1 MLIKKV
7 PTLSFLLGFSA
18 IIAQAVIL
26 RVFQTVFYGN
36 EFSYAI
42 ILASWLLW
50 VGCGSVLAAL
60 ISSKTRIQHNILVM
74 SFCALAFTIPGAIFG
89 IRYIK
94 VILDILPGQ
103 MIGIVPMMICSFVLI
118 APIAFLVGSLFVFLC
133 NTAQSEDECK
143 NSAGK
148 VYYIEAFG
156 SAIGGIVFSFILLRL
171 LDATMIVWLMSVF
184 VIAVLLFL
192 YRGDHQKRVVL
203 FVSFIFLLFF
213 VSLDMIYGLDHLS
226 QQKQYPEGILIASH
240 DSPYANITVIK
251 QNDELS
257 IYQNGLL
264 NSTTNDLMTAEA
276 NVHFPLLAHS
286 NPQKVLLIGTGLG
299 GELEEILEHPGVS
312 VDFVEIDAQL
322 IDMARKYF
330 PQQKTDVLNDPRVQI
345 YTLDARRFVRT
356 TSKKYDVVIVNVGD
370 PYTAGLNRYYT
381 LEFCLE
387 LAGILN
393 AGGIVS
399 FRVSSSENFLN
410 EENRVFLRSLY
421 ETFKVVFSDV
431 RSIPG
436 DTHTFLVSDRKGLVN
451 LDPQKFINRLLE
463 AKLENRFVSEY
474 TLPFL
479 LNHRRISIVEDILKE
494 EKGLINKDLVP
505 RAYLFHLLLW
515 STHFDQGFKY
525 VVERLQIPFW
535 IVICLAVSLVSSI
548 SFWISRRNKLRIVNL
563 AIATTGF
570 SEIIFE
576 VVVILAFQSLY
587 GIAYDKIGLILAS
600 FMFGLVVGSRWAV
613 KLASGS
619 MEQCLKAFKKIQVAV
634 VVYPLLLPLLFVI
647 FRDANFAQ
655 QWVGIFVFVFA
666 CLPFIAG
673 FIGGMQYPLAIA
685 IRKQINDEDESYSAG
700 ILYSFDV
707 FGAAIGALITGA
719 FLIPMYGIVAVCV
732 LCSVINLVV
741 LMFLLRVKRYS

>member
-7 PTLSFLLGFSA
+7 PILSFLLGFAA
-18 IIAQAVIL
+18 IIVQAVIL

-60 ISSKTRIQHNILVM
+60 ISSKTRIQHNLLVM
-74 SFCALAFTIPGAIFG
+74 SFCALAFSIPGVIFG

-94 VILDILPGQ
+94 VVLDILPGQ

-118 APIAFLVGSLFVFLC
+118 APIAFFVGALFVFLC
-133 NTAQSEDECK
+133 HIAQGEDGD
-143 NSAGK
+143 SSGK

-156 SAIGGIVFSFILLRL
+156 SAIGGMVFSFILLKL
-171 LDATMIVWLMSVF
+171 FNSTMIAWLMSVL
-184 VIAVLLFL
+184 VLVVLLVL
-192 YRGDHQKRVVL
+192 YRLDRGKRTAL
-203 FVSFIFLLFF
+203 IALLFF
-213 VSLDMIYGLDHLS
+213 LLSFVALDMIYGLDYLS

-251 QNDELS
+251 QHDELS

-264 NSTTNDLMTAEA
+264 NSTTNDLMTAEV

-299 GELEEILEHPGVS
+299 GELEEILEHPGTY

-322 IDMARKYF
+322 IDVARKYL
-330 PQQKTDVLNDPRVQI
+330 PQRKTDVLNDPRVRI

-356 TSKKYDVVIVNVGD
+356 TSKKYDVVIINVGD

-381 LEFCLE
+381 LEFCQE
-387 LAGILN
+387 LAEILN
-393 AGGIVS
+393 VGGIVS
-399 FRVSSSENFLN
+399 FRVSSSENFLS

-421 ETFKVVFSDV
+421 ETFKAVFSDV

-436 DTHTFLVSDRKGLVN
+436 DIHTFLVSDRAGFIN
-451 LDPQKFINRLLE
+451 LDSQKFIDRLLE

-479 LNHRRISIVEDILKE
+479 LNHRRISIVEDILQE

-535 IVICLAVSLVSSI
+535 IVICLAASLISSI
-548 SFWISRRNKLRIVNL
+548 SFWIFRRNKLKIVNL

-570 SEIIFE
+570 SEIVFE

-600 FMFGLVVGSRWAV
+600 FMFGLVAGSRWAV

-619 MEQCLKAFKKIQVAV
+619 MEQCFKVFKKIQAAV
-634 VVYPLLLPLLFVI
+634 VVYPLLLPLLFVV

-685 IRKQINDEDESYSAG
+685 IRKQITDEDESYSAG

-732 LCSVINLVV
+732 LCAVINLVV